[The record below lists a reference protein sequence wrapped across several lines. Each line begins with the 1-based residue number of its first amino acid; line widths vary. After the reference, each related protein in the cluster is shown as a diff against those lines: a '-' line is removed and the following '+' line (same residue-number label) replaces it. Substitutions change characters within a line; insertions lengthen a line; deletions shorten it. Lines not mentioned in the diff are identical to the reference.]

1 MIKEMIKKAAEG
13 IDLTYDEAAE
23 VTREIMTGSTTPAQ
37 TAAYLT
43 ALHIKG
49 ETTDEISASAYVM
62 RDCADRVNYPG
73 DVLEIVGTGGD
84 GSNSINVSTIS
95 ALVCAAAGAKV
106 AKHGNRAASSKCGTA
121 DCL

>member
-1 MIKEMIKKAAEG
+1 MIKEMIKKAADG

-49 ETTDEISASAYVM
+49 ETADEISASAFVM
-62 RDCADRVNYPG
+62 RDVATPVNYSG
-73 DVLEIVGTGGD
+73 EVLEIDGT
-84 GSNSINVSTIS
+84 
-95 ALVCAAAGAKV
+95 
-106 AKHGNRAASSKCGTA
+106 
-121 DCL
+121 CLLYTSPSPRD